1 MDSQQ
6 QHSTPYQS
14 DESAGVQPS
23 VGYPQASASFY
34 HVSQTGHAHVTSPQH
49 PASLVHQPAPG
60 HADADADADAE
71 FGDIFQE
78 PEGFLPPPKEATF
91 EEYTMRSG
99 QTIKLRLVGSH
110 PLWGFLLWNAGKT
123 SAYYLE
129 SKARDWVEGRDILE
143 LGAGAGLPSL
153 VCAIL
158 GARTAVVTD
167 YPDCDLVE
175 NMRINA
181 KACESLLSLREGK
194 ASPLH
199 VEGFKWGADP
209 ETVLRHLPADSDSG
223 PRAAGRGFDLL
234 ILADVIYN
242 HPQHR
247 ELIESVKQT
256 LKRARHALAFVVFTP
271 YQPWLLEKI
280 VAFFPRAEENGFVV
294 TKVFEKLTE
303 KAMFEDDPGDERL
316 RRTVFGYELRW
327 KEEELVNQSTTPHT

>member
-1 MDSQQ
+1 MNSN
-6 QHSTPYQS
+6 T
-14 DESAGVQPS
+14 
-23 VGYPQASASFY
+23 
-34 HVSQTGHAHVTSPQH
+34 
-49 PASLVHQPAPG
+49 
-60 HADADADADAE
+60 DADADAE

-78 PEGFLPPPKEATF
+78 PEGFLPPLKEATF

-110 PLWGFLLWNAGKT
+110 PLWVGITTNDASPTNRFPMEGFLLWNAGKT

-327 KEEELVNQSTTPHT
+327 KKEELVNQSTTPHT